1 MYLVFASWC
10 RAIVAIDL
18 SVYLRLISAIA
29 ISSIYLMLCML
40 RMEIARIVLNKD
52 KYLQFYRSRGVR
64 NYIFAFQNVQMVIV
78 TILAT

>member
-1 MYLVFASWC
+1 
-10 RAIVAIDL
+10 
-18 SVYLRLISAIA
+18 
-29 ISSIYLMLCML
+29 MLCML

-52 KYLQFYRSRGVR
+52 EYLQFYRFRGVR